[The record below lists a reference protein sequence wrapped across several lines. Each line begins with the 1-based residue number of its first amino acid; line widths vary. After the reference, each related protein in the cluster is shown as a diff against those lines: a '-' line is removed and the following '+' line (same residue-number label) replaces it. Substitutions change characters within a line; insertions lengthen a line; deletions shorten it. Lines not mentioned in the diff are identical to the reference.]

1 MATKKPIK
9 ATQKKS
15 EEKQVVTPVVEP
27 TSPVVSFTVWYS
39 MRAPKIPKFHPMNVI
54 KADFESRGLSENET
68 METFDESLKKYGIN
82 INN

>member
-1 MATKKPIK
+1 MNKKK
-9 ATQKKS
+9 ATFKKKS
-15 EEKQVVTPVVEP
+15 EEKQVVTPIVGP

-39 MRAPKIPKFHPMNVI
+39 MRMAKIPSFHPVSVI
-54 KADFESRGLSENET
+54 KADFESRGLGENET